1 MSLLDK
7 FKDQFVDR
15 DDEDM
20 EEEDLG
26 EETAPVN
33 PAQPVPPRPA
43 AVRGIGRSA
52 VPRQAAKPYTMV
64 VVSPKSYSDA
74 EKIGDHL
81 KAMRPVVMNMEKT
94 DADEAQRIVDFVQGI
109 MYALDGRI
117 DQISESIYLCAP
129 NNMSVSRENFAA
141 YADQQAAAPAGA
153 PQWNAQQ
160 PQGGLMSFWEGGL
173 GWLKKQFNGQD
184 EDVYDT
190 QAEEREILPEAGA
203 LPARS
208 LRPLEVVIMVP
219 GTYADARH
227 GVDALEKGLAVIV
240 VLNDSV
246 DDETAS
252 RFVDFMS
259 GAVYLAHGSIE
270 TVRLDKDRLTDFQGI
285 PAWKGPNL

>member
-1 MSLLDK
+1 
-7 FKDQFVDR
+7 
-15 DDEDM
+15 
-20 EEEDLG
+20 
-26 EETAPVN
+26 
-33 PAQPVPPRPA
+33 
-43 AVRGIGRSA
+43 
-52 VPRQAAKPYTMV
+52 
-64 VVSPKSYSDA
+64 
-74 EKIGDHL
+74 
-81 KAMRPVVMNMEKT
+81 
-94 DADEAQRIVDFVQGI
+94 
-109 MYALDGRI
+109 
-117 DQISESIYLCAP
+117 
-129 NNMSVSRENFAA
+129 
-141 YADQQAAAPAGA
+141 
-153 PQWNAQQ
+153 
-160 PQGGLMSFWEGGL
+160 MSFWEGGL

-190 QAEEREILPEAGA
+190 QAEEREILPEVGA

-270 TVRLDKDRLTDFQGI
+270 LLNDDVLICLPETVRLDKDRLTDFQGI